1 MTDLDLL
8 RGDCSRCIGLCC
20 VALSFDRG
28 PHFAF
33 DKPAGEACRHLS
45 AQHRCRI
52 HSALAQSG
60 MVGCVRFDCLG
71 AGQLV
76 IEMFRGLAPNDTP
89 AVGRAMSLAFARTRE
104 VQTLRH
110 VLARAPAESAAALD
124 SSLESAAASYAA
136 LLQFDL
142 AHARRVASAIVL
154 AAGRPS

>member
-1 MTDLDLL
+1 MTDPDLL

-45 AQHRCRI
+45 ADHRCRI
-52 HSALAQSG
+52 HDRLAPSG

-76 IEMFRGLAPNDTP
+76 TAMFRGLTP
-89 AVGRAMSLAFARTRE
+89 GDSPATGRAMSLAFARTRE
-104 VQTLRH
+104 IQTLRH
-110 VLARAPAESAAALD
+110 LLRDTPKDDAIDLD
-124 SSLESAAASYAA
+124 ASLEHATTSYAA

-142 AHARRVASAIVL
+142 AAARRATSAIVI
-154 AAGRPS
+154 